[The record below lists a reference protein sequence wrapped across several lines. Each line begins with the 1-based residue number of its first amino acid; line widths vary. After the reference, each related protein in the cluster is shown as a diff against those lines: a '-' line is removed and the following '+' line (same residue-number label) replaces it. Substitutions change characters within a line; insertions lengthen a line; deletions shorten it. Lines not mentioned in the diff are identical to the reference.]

1 MVGGK
6 AGPEVKG
13 TGANGAETL
22 LRALRGMG
30 VERIFASPG
39 SDWAPVWE
47 ALAQPDAAA
56 AFPSYTSSR
65 HEETAIAMASGYAKA
80 TGRLPVVILHTTVGA
95 LHATMAMR
103 AALHERVPMVVLA
116 GESVAFAAPGAP
128 EAGRQWLRLLADTGG
143 PARLVESCA
152 KWSLGLSAGA
162 TLGASIVRACQLA
175 MAAPRGPVFV
185 SVPIEVLLDPAKGEL
200 PAATAYPRMPSAD
213 AASVRELAAALV
225 AARNPI
231 LITEELGKDPN
242 AVPRLVELAEA
253 LGAPVFEAWHP
264 DYANFPRG
272 HALYGGIAVEEMPS
286 LAEESDLVFLV
297 EAVAPWHPPGSLPQ
311 AGTRVATLGEDP
323 LHSRLPLWNFRADL
337 VVTGDAGAS
346 LAAIVEEVRRALPA
360 GSRRAATERWSK
372 RNARVRQS
380 WRDEALAC
388 ARLEPIDTRW
398 VMHELNALLPR
409 NAIVVNETI
418 THRIHMHRLLDRLE
432 PGDFYESSYGGLGM
446 GLGTA
451 LGIKAAHPTRP
462 VVALIGDGA
471 FHYNPVVA
479 SFGAAQEHGLPLLV
493 VLFDNSGY
501 LSQKGDVVH
510 EFPHGHAVRSD
521 RFVGTSIWPRP
532 DYPLLARAY
541 GGWGERV
548 ESPHDLREVLARG
561 LAAAAH
567 GQLALVHVVLAP
579 VNPGQS

>member
-1 MVGGK
+1 MRET
-6 AGPEVKG
+6 AEVKG
-13 TGANGAETL
+13 AATNGAETL
-22 LRALRGMG
+22 LCALRVMG

-47 ALAQPDAAA
+47 ALARPDAAA

-80 TGRLPVVILHTTVGA
+80 TGRLPAVILHTTVGA

-128 EAGRQWLRLLADTGG
+128 EVGRQWLRLLADTGG

-152 KWSLGLSAGA
+152 KCSLGLNAGA

-175 MAAPRGPVFV
+175 MAVPRGPVFV
-185 SVPIEVLLDPAKGEL
+185 SVPMEMLLHPAQGEL
-200 PAATAYPRMPSAD
+200 PAAVYPRMASAD

-225 AARNPI
+225 EARNPI
-231 LITEELGKDPN
+231 LITEELGKSPY
-242 AVPRLVELAEA
+242 AVPPLVELAEA

-264 DYANFPRG
+264 DYVNFPRG

-286 LAEESDLVFLV
+286 LVEEADLVFLV
-297 EAVAPWHPPGSLPQ
+297 EAVAPWHPPGSLPR

-337 VVTGDAGAS
+337 VVTGEAGAS
-346 LAAIVEEVRRALPA
+346 LAAIVEEVGRALPA
-360 GSRRAATERWSK
+360 GSRRAATERWSE

-388 ARLEPIDTRW
+388 ARREPIDTRW

-409 NAIVVNETI
+409 DAIVVNETI

-462 VVALIGDGA
+462 VVVLMGDGA
-471 FHYNPVVA
+471 LHYNPVVA
-479 SFGAAQEHGLPLLV
+479 SFGAAQEHGLPLMV

-510 EFPHGHAVRSD
+510 EFPHGHAVKSG
-521 RFVGTSIWPRP
+521 RFVGTSISPRP

-548 ESPHDLREVLARG
+548 ESPHDLREVAARG

-567 GQLALVHVVLAP
+567 GQLALVHVILAP
-579 VNPGQS
+579 VNPGPS

>member
-1 MVGGK
+1 M
-6 AGPEVKG
+6 KG
-13 TGANGAETL
+13 AAANGAETL

-47 ALAQPDAAA
+47 ALAQADAASE
-56 AFPSYTSSR
+56 FPSYTSSR

-80 TGRLPVVILHTTVGA
+80 TGRLPAVILHTTVGA

-128 EAGRQWLRLLADTGG
+128 EVGRQWLRLLADNGG

-152 KWSLGLSAGA
+152 KWSFGLNAGV

-175 MAAPRGPVFV
+175 MAAPRGPVFA
-185 SVPIEVLLDPAKGEL
+185 SVPVEMLIAPAQGEL
-200 PAATAYPRMPSAD
+200 PAATAYPKMAVVDSAS
-213 AASVRELAAALV
+213 ARELAADLI

-231 LITEELGKDPN
+231 IITEEVGKSPA
-242 AVPRLVELAEA
+242 AVQRMVELAEA
-253 LGAPVFEAWHP
+253 LGAPVFEGWHP
-264 DYANFPRG
+264 DYVNFPRG
-272 HALYGGIAVEEMPS
+272 HPLYGGIAVEEMPA
-286 LAEESDLVFLV
+286 LVEESDFVLLV
-297 EAVAPWHPPGSLPQ
+297 EAVAPWHPPGSLPR
-311 AGTRVATLGEDP
+311 AGTRVAILGEDP
-323 LHSRLPLWNFRADL
+323 LHSRLPVWNFRADL
-337 VVTGDAGAS
+337 VLAGETGAS

-360 GSRRAATERWSK
+360 GSRGTATERWRE
-372 RNARVRQS
+372 RNARVRKS
-380 WRDEALAC
+380 WRDQALAC
-388 ARLEPIDTRW
+388 ARREPIDTRW
-398 VMHELNALLPR
+398 VMHELNAVLPQD
-409 NAIVVNETI
+409 AIVVDETI
-418 THRIHMHRLLDRLE
+418 THRNDAHRLLDRLE
-432 PGDFYESSYGGLGM
+432 PGGFYEASYGGLGM

-451 LGIKAAHPTRP
+451 LGIKAAYPARP
-462 VVALIGDGA
+462 VVVLIGDGA

-479 SFGAAQEHGLPLLV
+479 SFGASQEHGLPVLV

-510 EFPHGHAVRSD
+510 EFPQGQAVKSG